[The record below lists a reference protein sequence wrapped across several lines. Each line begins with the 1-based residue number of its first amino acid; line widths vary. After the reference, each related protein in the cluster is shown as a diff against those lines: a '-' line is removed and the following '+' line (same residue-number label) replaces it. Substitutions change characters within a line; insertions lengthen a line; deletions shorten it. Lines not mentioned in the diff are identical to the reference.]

1 MWVFNTAAQVGQR
14 LCRHFCDAMSVSS
27 LPSKAVKGVATLE
40 DAARLKALPAVSRYI
55 CAWVTRISDL
65 ALVGGRA
72 QLLSLHGGL
81 DDRSAPLPALRFA
94 IERPAA
100 VGRGCA
106 KTREAPWRAHGCTRS
121 IDGRSN
127 KCGHK
132 RKFASLAIK
141 ATRRLFLCSYRFD
154 QRRRTQN
161 TDCSLHVVR
170 QDVKAHLGSHPRKRF
185 RQEVRRAHPE
195 LERPERVL
203 DRLSS

>member
-1 MWVFNTAAQVGQR
+1 MFATHQV
-14 LCRHFCDAMSVSS
+14 
-27 LPSKAVKGVATLE
+27 
-40 DAARLKALPAVSRYI
+40 
-55 CAWVTRISDL
+55 RISNDVL
-65 ALVGGRA
+65 FFMAGHGRRYSFTATAPKAALGEFNV
-72 QLLSLHGGL
+72 
-81 DDRSAPLPALRFA
+81 RSTQTRLTGAFD
-94 IERPAA
+94 
-100 VGRGCA
+100 RGCA

-127 KCGHK
+127 TCGHK
-132 RKFASLAIK
+132 KKFASLPIK

-195 LERPERVL
+195 LERSERVL